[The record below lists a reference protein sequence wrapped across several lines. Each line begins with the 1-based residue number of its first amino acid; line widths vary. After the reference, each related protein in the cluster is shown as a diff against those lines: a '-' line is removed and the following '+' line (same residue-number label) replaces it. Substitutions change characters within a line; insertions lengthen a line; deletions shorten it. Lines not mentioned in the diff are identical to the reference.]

1 MPTEFF
7 ECHLGPLHKYSSC
20 EWAHASNLKDAE
32 IQTFQSYID
41 KMNLNQLEEEH
52 MVGRMPHPADGEA
65 FGHNR
70 IRILEIGCGW
80 GSFLLYAS
88 AKFPSMDFV
97 GFSNSSTQIAYIQ
110 REAHQRGLNNLKALK
125 LDINDFCNNSM
136 RSRIPEFTAD
146 KKFDR
151 IISIECLEHRLVI
164 LQFFT
169 SSRLYHSNSYDVFSK

>member
-41 KMNLNQLEEEH
+41 KMNLIQLEEEH

-125 LDINDFCNNSM
+125 LDINDFCNASK
-136 RSRIPEFTAD
+136 RSRMSEFTED

-151 IISIECLEHRLVI
+151 IISIECLEHRLV
-164 LQFFT
+164 QFKFL
-169 SSRLYHSNSYDVFSK
+169 R